1 MLLGESNPCGL
12 VVTSAK
18 ETDGPMTFS
27 GQCYISVLLTGSGA
41 RSPLVLGAVFIQLI
55 FIFITE

>member
-18 ETDGPMTFS
+18 ETDGLMTFS
-27 GQCYISVLLTGSGA
+27 VQCYIYVLLTG
-41 RSPLVLGAVFIQLI
+41 RSTVVLGPAFIQLI

>member
-18 ETDGPMTFS
+18 ETDGLMTFS
-27 GQCYISVLLTGSGA
+27 GQCYIYVLLTG
-41 RSPLVLGAVFIQLI
+41 RSTVVLGPAFIQLI

>member
-12 VVTSAK
+12 AVTSAK

-27 GQCYISVLLTGSGA
+27 GQCYINVLLTG
-41 RSPLVLGAVFIQLI
+41 RSTVVLGAAFIQLI
-55 FIFITE
+55 FIFINE